1 MSELNIVQPKVAII
15 GGGPAGLS
23 AATKL
28 APALSGEVVVYDRE
42 KNAGGIPRHAN
53 HPGYGIRDRKRFMNG
68 PSYAKA
74 LVRDAL
80 DAGVK
85 LQTQTMITGWHD
97 DETLLAT
104 SPKGRFGI
112 RPEVFVF
119 ATGARERPRP
129 ARLIPGDRSS
139 GIYTTGQLQN
149 LVHLH
154 HKKVGTRAVIVGAE
168 LVSWSAVM
176 TLRDAGC
183 KTEALISEFA
193 KGESYATFRLGG
205 KVAFQTQVVT
215 RSKVVAIHG
224 RPRVSGVEIENLDT
238 GERST
243 IACDTVVFTGDWIPD
258 NELLRMR
265 GVELDPNSLSP
276 KTDQFMHTSVPGV
289 FTVGNL
295 NHPVETADV
304 VALEGQYVAR
314 RVLEY
319 LAGMQHRLDDVPLV
333 AGEGLQWLAPSNF
346 APGGP
351 SPARDR
357 LVAWTTKF
365 STIPTV
371 TVKQAGRV
379 IAKKRLAWPA
389 APGRA
394 FRIPSGMLDAVNVN
408 DGEVI
413 ISLD

>member
-1 MSELNIVQPKVAII
+1 M
-15 GGGPAGLS
+15 
-23 AATKL
+23 
-28 APALSGEVVVYDRE
+28 
-42 KNAGGIPRHAN
+42 
-53 HPGYGIRDRKRFMNG
+53 
-68 PSYAKA
+68 
-74 LVRDAL
+74 
-80 DAGVK
+80 
-85 LQTQTMITGWHD
+85 
-97 DETLLAT
+97 
-104 SPKGRFGI
+104 
-112 RPEVFVF
+112 
-119 ATGARERPRP
+119 
-129 ARLIPGDRSS
+129 
-139 GIYTTGQLQN
+139 
-149 LVHLH
+149 
-154 HKKVGTRAVIVGAE
+154 
-168 LVSWSAVM
+168 
-176 TLRDAGC
+176 
-183 KTEALISEFA
+183 
-193 KGESYATFRLGG
+193 
-205 KVAFQTQVVT
+205 AFQTQVVT

-333 AGEGLQWLAPSNF
+333 AGEGLQWLAPSSF

-379 IAKKRLAWPA
+379 IAKKRLSWPA
-389 APGRA
+389 APGRV

-408 DGEVI
+408 DGEVTV
-413 ISLD
+413 SLS